1 MIDLDAYSVFA
12 DYKASL
18 KETSEDKQNKQY
30 MMPEAEESVVHFENA
45 TKAFVKNR
53 GIVIPKNEPQPLKAV
68 DALMVKDG
76 LILFVEFKNG
86 KNIDPRDLRDKIRHS
101 ILTFLAVT
109 SLTMADLQASAVMI
123 VVYNPDAVKS
133 ETKLSAAVARNAGE
147 CIFSRG
153 LGYIQRMFLRE
164 VRAYTPKEFE
174 EYLAS
179 K

>member
-1 MIDLDAYSVFA
+1 MIDLDEYSVFA
-12 DYKASL
+12 DCKASL

-30 MMPEAEESVVHFENA
+30 MMLEAEESVVHFENA
-45 TKAFVKNR
+45 TKAFVKKR

-109 SLTMADLQASAVMI
+109 SSTMADLQASAVMI
-123 VVYNPDAVKS
+123 VVYNPDAIRS
-133 ETKLSAAVARNAGE
+133 ETQLGAAVARKAGE
-147 CIFSRG
+147 RIPG
-153 LGYIQRMFLRE
+153 LGLDNIQRMFLKD
-164 VRAYTPKEFE
+164 VRSYTPEEFRK
-174 EYLAS
+174 YLAS
-179 K
+179 E